1 MESLLFIIPCYN
13 KQESIGLV
21 VGEIVALFPS
31 AQIVVCDNNS
41 TDAPLMWRVRPG
53 PLFSLSVVRVSNA
66 VRRLLRDVDADCFV
80 MVDGDN
86 TYDLSQLSQAIEVFR
101 QGRYDLMTGDRF
113 AGQARSHF
121 RKGHGA
127 GNLFFT
133 SFFRLAFGIQTRDVF
148 SGLRIF
154 SRRLVKTFP
163 LVSAE
168 FGKETEL
175 TIYGLGCACQPM
187 IFPTSVRS
195 RVNSESKLSTY
206 RDGLKILTFSLRLLH
221 REFPMRLYLPIS
233 GLSALVAAALF
244 AIPYT
249 EFLATGMVTTIPT
262 LVTSTIF
269 VSIAIVSLFAG
280 LILKEVSNLKYEQRY
295 LISAISDECGSFGSL
310 HPLWFGGLSW
320 FCR

>member
-1 MESLLFIIPCYN
+1 MESLAFIIPCYN
-13 KQESIGLV
+13 EQESIGLV
-21 VGEIVALFPS
+21 VGEIAALFPG

-41 TDAPLMWRVRPG
+41 TDRTSDVARQAGATV
-53 PLFSLSVVRVSNA
+53 LFERRKGKGNA

-86 TYDLSQLSQAIEVFR
+86 TYDLSQLGQAIEVFR

-113 AGQARSHF
+113 AGQVRSNF

-168 FGKETEL
+168 FEIETEL
-175 TIYGLGCACQPM
+175 TIYAARMRLPADD
-187 IFPTSVRS
+187 FPTSVRS

-233 GLSALVAAALF
+233 SLAALVAAVLF
-244 AIPYT
+244 AIPYS
-249 EFLATGMVTTIPT
+249 EFLATGAVNKIPT

-295 LISAISDECGSFGSL
+295 LRYLGYQ
-310 HPLWFGGLSW
+310 
-320 FCR
+320 R

>member
-1 MESLLFIIPCYN
+1 MESLAFIIPCYN
-13 KQESIGLV
+13 EQESIGLV
-21 VGEIVALFPS
+21 VGEIAALFPG

-41 TDAPLMWRVRPG
+41 TDRTSDVACQAGATV
-53 PLFSLSVVRVSNA
+53 LFERRKGKGNA

-86 TYDLSQLSQAIEVFR
+86 TYDLSQLGQAIEVFR

-113 AGQARSHF
+113 AGQVRSNF

-168 FGKETEL
+168 FEIETEL
-175 TIYGLGCACQPM
+175 TIYAARMRLPADD
-187 IFPTSVRS
+187 FPTSVRS

-233 GLSALVAAALF
+233 SLAALVAAVLF
-244 AIPYT
+244 AIPYS
-249 EFLATGMVTTIPT
+249 EFLATGAVNKIPT

-295 LISAISDECGSFGSL
+295 LRYLGYQ
-310 HPLWFGGLSW
+310 
-320 FCR
+320 R

>member
-1 MESLLFIIPCYN
+1 MESLAFIIPCYN
-13 KQESIGLV
+13 EQESIGLV

-41 TDAPLMWRVRPG
+41 TDRTSDVARQAGATV
-53 PLFSLSVVRVSNA
+53 LFERRKGKGNA

-168 FGKETEL
+168 FEIETEL
-175 TIYGLGCACQPM
+175 TIYAARMRLPADD
-187 IFPTSVRS
+187 FPTSVRS

-249 EFLATGMVTTIPT
+249 EFLATGIVTTIPT

-295 LISAISDECGSFGSL
+295 LIYLGYQ
-310 HPLWFGGLSW
+310 
-320 FCR
+320 R

>member
-1 MESLLFIIPCYN
+1 MRDQELGDLAFIIPCHN
-13 KQESIGLV
+13 EQEAIGLV
-21 VGEIVALFPS
+21 VGEITSLFPG

-41 TDAPLMWRVRPG
+41 TDRTSEVAREAG
-53 PLFSLSVVRVSNA
+53 ASVFFERRKGKGNA
-66 VRRLLRDVDADCFV
+66 VRRLLRDVDADIFV

-86 TYDLSQLSQAIEVFR
+86 TYDLSQLGQAIEVFR
-101 QGRYDLMTGDRF
+101 HGCYDLMTGDRF
-113 AGQARSHF
+113 ADQARSHF

-168 FGKETEL
+168 FEIETEL
-175 TIYGLGCACQPM
+175 TIYAARMRLPTDD
-187 IFPTSVRS
+187 FPTSVRS

-206 RDGLKILTFSLRLLH
+206 SDGLKILAFSLRLLH

-233 GLSALVAAALF
+233 GLAALIAAVLF
-244 AIPYT
+244 AIPYS
-249 EFLATGMVTTIPT
+249 EFLITGAVTTIPT

-295 LISAISDECGSFGSL
+295 LRYLGYS
-310 HPLWFGGLSW
+310 
-320 FCR
+320 